1 MPLKFNPLT
10 GKFDLVNTPS
20 GTDGAVQYN
29 NGGSFGGFGL
39 FDDTTNLLTLPGN
52 LSVSTNVVI
61 AHALRS
67 DATDGV
73 QIQASNSTTVA
84 VFGAANTNNSLF
96 YGGVNINGALNGYST
111 STFAPTTDI
120 APVVIQSGGTSTS
133 IKTLELKN
141 SSGTGFFYIRKSLLS
156 DANSG
161 SVFDFATSGSSATFR
176 TGFVVNL
183 TAGYT
188 GAEFTGAL
196 AFDNPVAGTATYYLS
211 DATIYGYRPGGNR
224 GFGGFARATTTG
236 HNIGGMVLA
245 GGGAI
250 NYGLWAASTIT
261 KASAINVGVFAC
273 AANASGTSPAA
284 IGLYATLYN
293 TNTAPP
299 NMAGIKTA
307 LLVDNQSFTDPI
319 AIFRS
324 NGVSFVSV
332 EDTGDFLLGDR
343 TSTTNLGTRYRIP
356 ATITTTDATLT
367 TIETIATATDTSYTL
382 TSRITAVTST
392 GVMVGSYTIDWAVEN
407 DGGVVTLRTGPNYQQ
422 NYTAGGIGGI
432 TLSISGTN
440 MLVRGT
446 GAAATNIRWQSQ
458 TIFSAVKY

>member
-1 MPLKFNPLT
+1 MFNGSKIQFGPL
-10 GKFDLVNTPS
+10 TPS

-73 QIQASNSTTVA
+73 QVQASNSTTVA

-96 YGGVNINGALNGYST
+96 YGGVNINGALNGYNT
-111 STFAPTTDI
+111 STFAPTSDI

-176 TGFVVNL
+176 NGFVVNL
-183 TAGYT
+183 TPGYT

-196 AFDNPVAGTATYYLS
+196 AFDNPVAGTATYYLA

-250 NYGLWAASTIT
+250 NYGLWATSTIT
-261 KASAINVGVFAC
+261 KANAINVGVLAC
-273 AANASGTSPAA
+273 AANASGTNPSY
-284 IGLYATLYN
+284 IGLYATVYN

-299 NMAGIKTA
+299 NMTGIQTA
-307 LLVDNQSFTDPI
+307 FLADNQTFTCPI

-324 NGVSFVSV
+324 NGTSFVSV

-343 TSTTNLGTRYRIP
+343 TSTTNLGTRYRVP
-356 ATITTTDATLT
+356 ESVVTTGATTT
-367 TIETIATATDTSYTL
+367 TIGTFSTATDVAYTL
-382 TSRITAVTST
+382 EA
-392 GVMVGSYTIDWAVEN
+392 
-407 DGGVVTLRTGPNYQQ
+407 VVTAKQ
-422 NYTAGGIGGI
+422 
-432 TLSISGTN
+432 SGTN
-440 MLVRGT
+440 ILSAVMYGSFVNNSGSLTQVGVTNFAHNNKSTSVWSCGFAVSGT
-446 GAAATNIRWQSQ
+446 GILVQGTGGVGTNIRWQSH
-458 TIFSAVKY
+458 IKAAAVKY